1 MMNAMNCLEIFG
13 VKYNIYEVITM
24 ETIRYDDDNNRPL
37 SQDTLEAIEEA
48 KEIVAAWKKL
58 RKE

>member
-1 MMNAMNCLEIFG
+1 
-13 VKYNIYEVITM
+13 M
-24 ETIRYDDDNNRPL
+24 ETIRYDDDNKRPL